1 MLIERIYRG
10 PIKDT
15 IIERLRDP
23 IDGSVCYL
31 YVPISVPQQPAVG
44 GYVQYGAASLGNISC
59 VHTTEVVQLWEG
71 GTPPPGQRPAPAQ
84 PPVAA
89 PAAPAKPR

>member
-1 MLIERIYRG
+1 MLLERIYRG
-10 PIKDT
+10 PLKDT
-15 IIERLRDP
+15 VIERLRDP
-23 IDGSVCYL
+23 IDGSVCYVYL
-31 YVPISVPQQPAVG
+31 PISVPQQPPAA

-71 GTPPPGQRPAPAQ
+71 TPPAAQRQGPPAAP
-84 PPVAA
+84 AA

>member
-1 MLIERIYRG
+1 MLLERIYRG

-31 YVPISVPQQPAVG
+31 YLPISVPQQPPAG
-44 GYVQYGAASLGNISC
+44 GYAQYGAASLGNISC
-59 VHTTEVVQLWEG
+59 VHTTEVLQLMDSNNQ
-71 GTPPPGQRPAPAQ
+71 PPPRP
-84 PPVAA
+84 AA
-89 PAAPAKPR
+89 PAAPVAPTKPR